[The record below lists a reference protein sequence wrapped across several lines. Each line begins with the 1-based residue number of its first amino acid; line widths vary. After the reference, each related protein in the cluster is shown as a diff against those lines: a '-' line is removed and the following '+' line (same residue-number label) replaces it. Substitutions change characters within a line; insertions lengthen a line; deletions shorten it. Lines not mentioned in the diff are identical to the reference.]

1 MEPWVKELLDVKEN
15 TSLTINKR
23 ADEILKILMRCK
35 LAYKQ
40 TLLPNMLLVHQDNRS
55 GAKLNSFDV
64 HAKGKTMADIG
75 FSYSKLGQSIAMEL
89 PADPS
94 ARAHVIKCNEKLVSL
109 SQGMLP
115 AVNGNERWSTIST
128 SHTTSFLKAVE
139 QQCKTPENDLSA
151 GGCLSFDLLSSKG
164 DDLKAMICTG
174 WEWTCICAEVE
185 KQCPSLPAFLQQAL
199 NSTWLKINFFVFL
212 EIVGL
217 QNQLTKVI
225 IS

>member
-1 MEPWVKELLDVKEN
+1 MKELLDVKEN

-55 GAKLNSFDV
+55 GAMLNSFDV

-75 FSYSKLGQSIAMEL
+75 FSYSKLGQSICMEL

-212 EIVGL
+212 EVVSL

>member
-1 MEPWVKELLDVKEN
+1 MKELLDVKEN
-15 TSLTINKR
+15 TSLAIKKR

-55 GAKLNSFDV
+55 GATLNSFDV

-94 ARAHVIKCNEKLVSL
+94 ARAHAIKCNEKLVSL

-128 SHTTSFLKAVE
+128 SRTTSFLKAVE

-212 EIVGL
+212 EIVSL